1 VKEKEESGHVKE
13 AIEALQ
19 LLPEG
24 EIRESVKPKVVPKKA
39 VRMKRELEILER
51 ELNHLI
57 KIQWTYAKRM
67 LKFGVAS
74 WIFGVS
80 VFFLAIVI
88 LCASLLERI
97 PPISISLLTFAAA
110 VPILITAV
118 RIRRFDIIIKRQEC
132 MRGTLL
138 AGYQRAIL
146 KRIVGL
152 VGDIPPSSDTPKMT
166 MLRKT
171 RRKITRYGDEK

>member
-1 VKEKEESGHVKE
+1 VKEEYGHVKE
-13 AIEALQ
+13 TIEARQ

-24 EIRESVKPKVVPKKA
+24 EIRESVKPEVVPEKA
-39 VRMKRELEILER
+39 VRIKRELDILER

-57 KIQWTYAKRM
+57 EIQWTYAKRM

-74 WIFGVS
+74 WIFGLS
-80 VFFLAIVI
+80 VFFSAIVI
-88 LCASLLERI
+88 LGASLLGGI
-97 PPISISLLTFAAA
+97 PPISIFLLAFAAA

-118 RIRRFDIIIKRQEC
+118 RIRKFDIIIKRQEC
-132 MRGTLL
+132 MRRGLL

-152 VGDIPPSSDTPKMT
+152 
-166 MLRKT
+166 RKT
-171 RRKITRYGDEK
+171 TRYGDEK